1 MKIVL
6 TGSGTGGHFYPLIAV
21 AEALRDLSHERRI
34 LEPTLYFLAPDPY
47 DQQSLFDNKIIF
59 VKCPAGKVRRYF
71 SFRNFFD
78 LFKTAWGT
86 VSALITLFQIYP
98 DVVVS
103 KGGYTTVPVTLA
115 ANMLRIPVIVHES
128 DAKPGR
134 ANLFAAARAYRVAI
148 SFESSRAFFPKKVQD
163 RIALT
168 GIPIRKE
175 LTLAG
180 GTQGGAE
187 ELLLDKEVP
196 TVLILG
202 GSSGSQKINEVVML
216 ALSELTTY
224 VNVIHQTGKANF
236 AEVQSLSKVA
246 LEKSA
251 HPARYHAF
259 PYLNIGSMRKAVGA
273 AHLIVSRAGSTAIS
287 EISLWRKPSILIPIP
302 ESISHDQRS
311 NAYAYAHTGG
321 AVVLEEANLTP
332 HVLVSEIRRI
342 TGNVEIARQMAE
354 RGSGFAN
361 ADSARIIAN
370 EVLSVGLSHEPVAPV

>member
-21 AEALRDLSHERRI
+21 AEALRELSHERRI

-59 VKCPAGKVRRYF
+59 VKCSAGKVRRYF
-71 SFRNFFD
+71 SLRNFFD

-86 VSALITLFQIYP
+86 VTALITLFQIYP

-115 ANMLRIPVIVHES
+115 ANILRIPVIVHES

-134 ANLFAAARAYRVAI
+134 ANLFAASRAYRIAI

-196 TVLILG
+196 TILILG

-216 ALSELTTY
+216 ALAELTTY
-224 VNVIHQTGKANF
+224 VNIIHQTGKANF
-236 AEVQSLSKVA
+236 AEVESLSKVA
-246 LEKSA
+246 LEKSS
-251 HPARYHAF
+251 HPNRYHAF

-273 AHLIVSRAGSTAIS
+273 ANLIISRAGSTAIS
-287 EISLWRKPSILIPIP
+287 EISLWAKPSILIPIP
-302 ESISHDQRS
+302 ESISHDQRT

-332 HVLVSEIRRI
+332 HVLVSEVRRI
-342 TGNVEIARQMAE
+342 TGNRDVAAKMAAL
-354 RGSGFAN
+354 GAGFAS
-361 ADSARIIAN
+361 ADSARIIAD
-370 EVLSVGLSHEPVAPV
+370 EVLSVGLSHEPVVTS

>member
-59 VKCPAGKVRRYF
+59 IKCTAGKVRRYF
-71 SFRNFFD
+71 SVRNFFD
-78 LFKTAWGT
+78 LFKTGWGT

-98 DVVVS
+98 DVVIS

-115 ANMLRIPVIVHES
+115 ANILRIPVIVHES

-134 ANLFAAARAYRVAI
+134 ANLFAASRAYRIAI

-187 ELLLDKEVP
+187 ELMLDREVP
-196 TVLILG
+196 TILILG

-216 ALSELTTY
+216 ALSELTTS

-246 LEKSA
+246 LEKSP

-273 AHLIVSRAGSTAIS
+273 ADLIISRAGSTAIS
-287 EISLWRKPSILIPIP
+287 EISLWKELS
-302 ESISHDQRS
+302 
-311 NAYAYAHTGG
+311 
-321 AVVLEEANLTP
+321 
-332 HVLVSEIRRI
+332 
-342 TGNVEIARQMAE
+342 RQKKLL
-354 RGSGFAN
+354 N
-361 ADSARIIAN
+361 W
-370 EVLSVGLSHEPVAPV
+370 VG

>member
-59 VKCPAGKVRRYF
+59 VRCTAGKVRRYF

-86 VSALITLFQIYP
+86 ITALITLFQIYP

-115 ANMLRIPVIVHES
+115 ANILRIPVIVHES

-134 ANLFAAARAYRVAI
+134 ANLFAASHAYRIAI

-187 ELLLDKEVP
+187 ELMLDKEVP

-216 ALSELTTY
+216 ALSELTSS

-236 AEVQSLSKVA
+236 ADVQSLSKVA

-251 HPARYHAF
+251 HPTRYHLF

-273 AHLIVSRAGSTAIS
+273 SNLIISRAGSTAIS
-287 EISLWRKPSILIPIP
+287 EISLWKKPSILIPIP
-302 ESISHDQRS
+302 ESISHDQRT

-332 HVLVSEIRRI
+332 HVLVSEVRRI
-342 TGNVEIARQMAE
+342 TGSAEIAAQMAE

-361 ADSARIIAN
+361 ADSARIIAD